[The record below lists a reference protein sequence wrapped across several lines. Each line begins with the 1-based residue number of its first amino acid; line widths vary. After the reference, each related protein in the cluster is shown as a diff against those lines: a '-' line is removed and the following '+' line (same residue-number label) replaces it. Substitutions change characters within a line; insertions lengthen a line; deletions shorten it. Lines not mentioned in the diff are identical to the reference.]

1 MGIFDSPG
9 LKSVPNKSTQDTVST
24 YAQPYVTNLLDK
36 TQALTNAP
44 MPKYTGQLT
53 AGYGDLQEQAW
64 KGLSGL
70 TIPDSLKNA
79 GTNLSTI
86 SQAQANLKYDPA
98 TFTNTY
104 NAPDAYQGNTF
115 SNQYQATTP
124 YQASNIQSAYQSP
137 ANMYTPTNVSTG
149 SFDEAAAKKYMNPY
163 IQQALNP
170 QLEALQ
176 RQQAINQQGDMAKLA
191 QAGAFGGSRQAI
203 LQAQNNENLLRQQSG
218 LIGQGYNQA
227 FTQAGQQFTADQ
239 ARDLQAQ
246 QANVQQAQFAA
257 QQGMTDAQM
266 KAQYG
271 MTAAQANE
279 ASRQFGQSQAA
290 NAAQLQAQYGL
301 SAQQANEAS
310 KQFGYGQKMTAAQL
324 ASAADQARQ
333 QSQSQANQ
341 FAATYGLQGL
351 QAAAQSQTAAAT
363 AGAQANQYGLANL
376 QALSKAGTE
385 QQGLDQQAVNAQ
397 YNEYL
402 RQLKYPQEMI
412 KLQSDALS
420 KLPITTKHELTAQ
433 KSFMQG
439 AVNSAD
445 TVLGLIDK
453 MQKQKMTPE
462 AISKYINDLTKS
474 NPKATGGITLDANGN
489 LVYPTAPEGG
499 TPYDDGGVLNRGWG
513 YSEDGNP
520 VWVGKDYI
528 DPSIDPN
535 SDFYNPGNQD
545 DTNWQYDTTSEGF
558 SNEFFPE

>member
-1 MGIFDSPG
+1 
-9 LKSVPNKSTQDTVST
+9 
-24 YAQPYVTNLLDK
+24 
-36 TQALTNAP
+36 
-44 MPKYTGQLT
+44 
-53 AGYGDLQEQAW
+53 
-64 KGLSGL
+64 
-70 TIPDSLKNA
+70 
-79 GTNLSTI
+79 
-86 SQAQANLKYDPA
+86 
-98 TFTNTY
+98 
-104 NAPDAYQGNTF
+104 
-115 SNQYQATTP
+115 
-124 YQASNIQSAYQSP
+124 
-137 ANMYTPTNVSTG
+137 MYTPTNVSTG
-149 SFDEAAAKKYMNPY
+149 TFDEAAAKKYMNPY

-176 RQQAINQQGDMAKLA
+176 RQQSINQQGDMAKLA

-402 RQLKYPQEMI
+402 RQLKYPQEMV
-412 KLQSDALS
+412 KLQSDTLAR
-420 KLPITTKHELTAQ
+420 LPITTTNTLSAQ
-433 KSFMQG
+433 KSFVQG
-439 AVNSAD
+439 AAGAAD
-445 TVLGLIDK
+445 TVLGLVGK
-453 MQKQKMTPE
+453 MKEKGMTPE
-462 AISKYINDLTKS
+462 AITKYINDLTKS
-474 NPKATGGITLDANGN
+474 NPKATGGIKLDASGN
-489 LVYPTAPEGG
+489 LIYPTSPEGSA
-499 TPYDDGGVLNRGWG
+499 PYDDTGRLNPGWG
-513 YSEDGNP
+513 YTENNDP
-520 VWVGKDYI
+520 VWVGSNYI
-528 DPSIDPN
+528 DPTIDPK
-535 SDFYNPGNQD
+535 SDFYQQEDNSMEDPDYWTGQSAD
-545 DTNWQYDTTSEGF
+545 QI
-558 SNEFFPE
+558 

>member
-137 ANMYTPTNVSTG
+137 ANMYSPTNVSTG
-149 SFDEAAAKKYMNPY
+149 TFDAAAAQKYMNPY

-385 QQGLDQQAVNAQ
+385 QQNLDQQAVNAQ

-402 RQLKYPQEMI
+402 RQLKYPQDMI

-420 KLPITTKHELTAQ
+420 KLPITTRNELTAQ

-445 TVLGLIDK
+445 TVLGLMDK
-453 MQKQKMTPE
+453 MKKQGMTPD
-462 AISKYINDLTKS
+462 AISKYINGLSKT
-474 NPKATGGITLDANGN
+474 NPRATGGITLDSNGN
-489 LVYPTAPEGG
+489 MVYPESPSGG
-499 TPYDDGGVLNRGWG
+499 TPYSDTGELQRGWG
-513 YSEDGNP
+513 YDENNNP

-528 DPSIDPN
+528 DPTIDPN
-535 SDFYNPGNQD
+535 SPYYQPIDN
-545 DTNWQYDTTSEGF
+545 GF
-558 SNEFFPE
+558 GEYSSNTDNVGDSKLADI

>member
-9 LKSVPNKSTQDTVST
+9 LKSVPDKSKQQTVST

-104 NAPDAYQGNTF
+104 NAPDAYQSGNF
-115 SNQYQATTP
+115 ANQYQATTP

-385 QQGLDQQAVNAQ
+385 QQALDQQAVNAQ

-402 RQLKYPQEMI
+402 RQLKYPQEMV
-412 KLQSDALS
+412 KLQSDALAR
-420 KLPITTKHELTAQ
+420 LPLITENELTAQ
-433 KSFMQG
+433 KSFVQG
-439 AVNSAD
+439 AVGSAD
-445 TVLGLIDK
+445 TVLGLMDK
-453 MQKQKMTPE
+453 MKKQGITPA
-462 AISKYINDLTKS
+462 AISKYINDLTKT
-474 NPKATGGITLDANGN
+474 NPKATGGIKLDDSGN
-489 LVYPTAPEGG
+489 LIYPTAPEGG
-499 TPYDDGGVLNRGWG
+499 TPYNEEDGALNPGWG
-513 YSEDGNP
+513 YDENNNP
-520 VWVGKDYI
+520 VWVGANYTDPTI
-528 DPSIDPN
+528 DPKSPFYRDMTDVTEDP
-535 SDFYNPGNQD
+535 DYWTGQD
-545 DTNWQYDTTSEGF
+545 ADQI
-558 SNEFFPE
+558 